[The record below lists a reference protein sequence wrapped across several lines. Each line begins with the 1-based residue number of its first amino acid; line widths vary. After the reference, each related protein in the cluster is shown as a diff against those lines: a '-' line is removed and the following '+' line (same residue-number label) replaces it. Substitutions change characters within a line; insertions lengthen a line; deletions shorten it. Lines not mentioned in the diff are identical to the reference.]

1 MDCSKTLG
9 FAMGIMTRIQKSLLR
24 ELEEKSCDLRCRNV
38 PTGGD
43 DYRVEWFV
51 IEHHIGEPKERE
63 IGFGEDPTEAM
74 MAAFHGIGYSDLG
87 FTEVG

>member
-1 MDCSKTLG
+1 LRMSVVE
-9 FAMGIMTRIQKSLLR
+9 SLLR
-24 ELEEKSCDLRCRNV
+24 ELKEQTCDLRCRNV

-51 IEHHIGEPKERE
+51 VSHHMDVPKERE

-74 MAAFHGIGYSDLG
+74 MMAFHGIGYSDLDHSEIG
-87 FTEVG
+87 I